1 MKKKLMWQLVS
12 IAIALLTILAVFS
25 QTGNM
30 SLSSLKSSLEGA
42 NPFYLTLAVLS
53 MFGFII
59 FEGEAILV
67 IIKSTGY
74 RRSHWQGLLYSSS
87 DIYFSAIT
95 PSASGGQPASAF
107 FMTKSG
113 VPLSVTT
120 AALLLNLVM
129 YTAAI
134 LVIGAVCIVFQ
145 PLTFLNFHTP
155 GRIFIII
162 GYIVIAFLGNTF
174 WLMLKKKKLL
184 EAMVVKVLRFLKKVK
199 ILRKTDNKV
208 IKLKKKME
216 NYAEAARQ
224 MSGHTRTLLLVFLFN
239 LLQRLSQLMVPVF
252 MYLALGGKKDNV
264 FTLWVTQSL
273 VTIGSNCMPIPGG
286 MGVTDYLMLDGF
298 GKIMTQEASAQLEL
312 LSRSLSFYIC
322 VLICGLTMLVGYIQI
337 IRREKKK

>member
-120 AALLLNLVM
+120 AALLL
-129 YTAAI
+129 I

-337 IRREKKK
+337 LRREKKK